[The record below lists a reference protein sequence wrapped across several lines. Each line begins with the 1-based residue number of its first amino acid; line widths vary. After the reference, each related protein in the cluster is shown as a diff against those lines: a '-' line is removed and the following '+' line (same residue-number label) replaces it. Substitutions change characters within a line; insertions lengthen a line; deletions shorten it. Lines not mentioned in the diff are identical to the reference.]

1 MSEAGTLLEN
11 VVRFTR
17 LLRAAGLPVILVSFG
32 YTAVPARDLGAD
44 HVVDSLREIPR
55 LVAR

>member
-1 MSEAGTLLEN
+1 VGDSPVDLAAA
-11 VVRFTR
+11 
-17 LLRAAGLPVILVSFG
+17 RAAGLPVILVSFG

-44 HVVDSLREIPR
+44 HVVDSLSEIPR

>member
-1 MSEAGTLLEN
+1 VAAWGGFSRVAGGAA
-11 VVRFTR
+11 
-17 LLRAAGLPVILVSFG
+17 RAAGLPVILVSFG